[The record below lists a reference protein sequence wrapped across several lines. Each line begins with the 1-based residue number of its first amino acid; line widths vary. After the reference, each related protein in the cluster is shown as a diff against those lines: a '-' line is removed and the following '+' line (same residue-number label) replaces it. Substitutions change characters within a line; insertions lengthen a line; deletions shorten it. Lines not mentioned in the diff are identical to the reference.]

1 MNIAFDLD
9 GTLIAECGEFRCT
22 RQGALAHSLFPHA
35 LRVGAREL
43 LSELHRAG
51 HTITLYTLSDRAPLK
66 LWLWL
71 RLQGIPVRRVITGR
85 SHAKKLPQHATKWPP
100 TFGIDLLCDDSLEQV
115 ESARRSGCSAIL
127 VTNRS
132 EDWTAEIRL
141 ACLGKSTVTMAPEF
155 MKPVWL

>member
-22 RQGALAHSLFPHA
+22 RQGDLAHLIFPHA

-43 LSELHRAG
+43 LCELHRAG
-51 HTITLYTLSDRAPLK
+51 HKITLYTLSDRAPLR

-71 RLQGIPVRRVITGR
+71 RLQGVPVRRVITGR

-100 TFGIDLLCDDSLEQV
+100 TFGIDLLCDDNPKQV
-115 ESARRSGCSAIL
+115 ESAQRSGCSAIL
-127 VTNRS
+127 VTNRKD
-132 EDWTAEIRL
+132 DWAEEIRQ
-141 ACLGKSTVTMAPEF
+141 ACLEQSRCKRFASPL
-155 MKPVWL
+155 PVH